1 MHVPYRLVRNPVVV
15 VVLVTSVSLTVFVK
29 VLLSRVGKAG
39 TVVLQQEQ
47 NVYGSFR
54 NPASQCQTFASFTF
68 LQW

>member
-1 MHVPYRLVRNPVVV
+1 MHRPYRLVRNSVVV

-39 TVVLQQEQ
+39 TVILKKEQ
-47 NVYGSFR
+47 NVDGSFW
-54 NPASQCQTFASFTF
+54 NSASECQTFAPFTF